1 MEGGGGRKRGRDEL
15 AAEPAGASS
24 SSSSSSS
31 SAASSKRA
39 RVERSWGGESAG
51 ALAHRYGNY
60 APPPGRQLPAAG
72 APADPRLA
80 LLDPAWLAGA
90 AVLDVGCGAGLTAIA
105 LAERF
110 AVASVL
116 GVDVD
121 TALLRAARR
130 TLAERVREL
139 TAAGG
144 ASSSAASSAAAA
156 APPPIPLSL
165 RLVQRV
171 PAGLAGAAAAAAASS
186 SALPQ
191 PPPPHRLSSVVSFRH
206 EDVVADTTLGH
217 PPGCYDAILCFGVTK
232 WVHLN
237 WGDRGV
243 LTLFRR
249 LHGWLRPGGR
259 LLLAAQPWASYRGK
273 ARMSQD
279 VAAAYASI
287 KLRPEAF
294 AAFLTARVGFAAVEA
309 TLSYRKPSGGERTLL
324 VLRR

>member
-1 MEGGGGRKRGRDEL
+1 MEEGGRKRRRDAVEPV
-15 AAEPAGASS
+15 EPAGASS
-24 SSSSSSS
+24 SSSSSTG
-31 SAASSKRA
+31 SSKRP
-39 RVERSWGGESAG
+39 RVERSWGGESVG

-60 APPPGRQLPAAG
+60 LPPPAQQLAG
-72 APADPRLA
+72 AVGDPRLA
-80 LLDPAWLAGA
+80 LLNPAWLAGA
-90 AVLDVGCGAGLTAIA
+90 AVLDVGCGAGLTSIA
-105 LAERF
+105 VAERF

-130 TLAERVREL
+130 NLAERVREL
-139 TAAGG
+139 TAAANG
-144 ASSSAASSAAAA
+144 ASSSAPVPP
-156 APPPIPLSL
+156 PPPIPLSL

-171 PAGLAGAAAAAAASS
+171 PAGSAGVASSSSSAAASV
-186 SALPQ
+186 
-191 PPPPHRLSSVVSFRH
+191 PPPPRLASTVTFRH

-217 PPGCYDAILCFGVTK
+217 PPGGYDVILCFGLTK

-249 LHGWLRPGGR
+249 LHSWLKPGGR
-259 LLLAAQPWASYRGK
+259 LLLAAQPWASYRSK

-287 KLRPEAF
+287 KLRPETF
-294 AAFLTARVGFAAVEA
+294 SGFLTGRVGFSAVEA
-309 TLSYRKPSGGERTLL
+309 TLAYRKRTGGDRTLL
-324 VLRR
+324 VLRK